1 MGCLIPA
8 PGPDLSLFHPTSLA
22 LGTYYLV
29 LVLSVYCTECLA
41 VRWAVRFD
49 WQRATT
55 TTATTISIAHS
66 SDRLIED
73 RPIEKIY
80 ILDWIG
86 LD

>member
-1 MGCLIPA
+1 
-8 PGPDLSLFHPTSLA
+8 
-22 LGTYYLV
+22 
-29 LVLSVYCTECLA
+29 
-41 VRWAVRFD
+41 VRFD